1 MHLWLLAIGGAAF
14 WLFKSGK
21 LNFVVKKG
29 LQQAYKSLFKRTEDF
44 DDFVEI
50 KEKKEDIDIPTGSY
64 VYKADSALFETLKTM
79 DFRLDFSLSFYREK
93 QKLSQTIILEK
104 SGAKHKFYIK
114 GDYKIKG
121 KVVYF
126 TPNEGDL
133 SLLPADLRDSV
144 IKFVVD
150 VDIDKDDNHKL
161 KISFNEDQMG
171 SLSLGFEY
179 Q

>member
-1 MHLWLLAIGGAAF
+1 MHFYLLAIGAAAF

-29 LQQAYKSLFKRTEDF
+29 LQQAYKSLFKNTEDF
-44 DDFVEI
+44 EDFVQI
-50 KEKKEDIDIPTGSY
+50 KERKDDVDVPTGSY
-64 VYKADSALFETLKTM
+64 VYKADGALFDTIKAM

-93 QKLSQTIILEK
+93 KRLSQTIILEK
-104 SGAKHKFYIK
+104 SGAKHKFSIK
-114 GDYKIKG
+114 GDYEIKG

-133 SLLPADLRDSV
+133 SLLPSELRDSV

-150 VDIDKDDNHKL
+150 VDIDKDDNHSL

-171 SLSLGFEY
+171 SSSLDFEY